1 MDAHAKAVVHEMT
14 EASDRERITFP
25 AVVAALAGAGVERY
39 HADLA
44 LSTRTYYMPDG
55 TAEIVPCYDVGPAAE
70 TFSAAG
76 VDAAVRAVQAGSI
89 GYRAF
94 CDRLAAAGCV
104 GYIVTLAGRRA
115 IYYGRTGD
123 SHVEPFPRA

>member
-14 EASDRERITFP
+14 EASDRERIAFP
-25 AVVAALAGAGVERY
+25 AVVVAFAGAGVERY
-39 HADLA
+39 HADLV

-55 TAEIVPCYDVGPAAE
+55 TAETVPCHDVAPAAE
-70 TFSAAG
+70 AFSAAG
-76 VDAAVRAVQAGSI
+76 VDAAVRAIQAGSI

-104 GYIVTLAGRRA
+104 VTLAGRRA

-123 SHVEPFPRA
+123 SHVEPFPGASP